1 MNTLIIF
8 DKIGGDCRGN
18 LFKIEN
24 YGVPMC
30 ISSCTFCQFLLN
42 PSFLL
47 YPATTVQ
54 IKVSTPPPSDLESF
68 RTETLL
74 CLKSCKLKLMTSYK
88 VK

>member
-1 MNTLIIF
+1 MEVIAEGTFLKLKTMVYPCGF
-8 DKIGGDCRGN
+8 H
-18 LFKIEN
+18 LAHF
-24 YGVPMC
+24 V
-30 ISSCTFCQFLLN
+30 SSYSILL
-42 PSFLL
+42 FLL

-54 IKVSTPPPSDLESF
+54 IKVSTPHLSDLESF